1 MADVPQ
7 VGGGRRLNGRRAV
20 SLAPGGTSSGS
31 QKEESVQFLDLLDV
45 RFGGAPG
52 KALAD
57 VVLRDSSIETAARKH
72 GLTERTL
79 RRELERL
86 REMYR

>member
-7 VGGGRRLNGRRAV
+7 VGGGRRLNGRLFTPLG
-20 SLAPGGTSSGS
+20 SGGANSRT
-31 QKEESVQFLDLLDV
+31 QNAESVQFLDLLDV

-57 VVLRDSSIETAARKH
+57 VILRDVSLEEAARTH
-72 GLTERTL
+72 GLAEKTL
-79 RRELERL
+79 KRELERL